1 LSTLLAEGRIAMRE
15 PTLGERVHGSPELRR
30 RQATARRLAAALAR
44 VEVVAAD
51 AVPVTGPVVLA
62 VNHRSLLDGP
72 LLFGFT
78 PRPVS
83 CLVKAEAFTPRM
95 APFLRSA
102 GQIPL
107 VRDAIDVA
115 PVRLCL
121 RIVRA
126 GGVLG
131 IFPEGTRGD
140 GLARTAK
147 PGVGYFALR
156 SGAVVI
162 PVACLGTYEMA
173 RRRGVR
179 RPVARLTFGRP
190 IRVERHPDDLPLN
203 RRLVAATTE
212 SIRSALAALVAGAH
226 EARTGEPEGM
236 VA

>member
-1 LSTLLAEGRIAMRE
+1 MRE
-15 PTLGERVHGSPELRR
+15 PTLDERVHGSPELRR
-30 RQATARRLAAALAR
+30 RQATARRLATALAR
-44 VEVVAAD
+44 VEVGDVG
-51 AVPVTGPVVLA
+51 AVPATGPVVLA

-78 PRPVS
+78 PRPVN
-83 CLVKAEAFTPRM
+83 CLVKAEAFMPRM

-102 GQIPL
+102 GRIPI
-107 VRDAIDVA
+107 VRDTIHAA

-121 RIVRA
+121 RAVRV
-126 GGVLG
+126 GGILG

-162 PVACLGTYEMA
+162 PVACLGRAEMA
-173 RRRGVR
+173 HRRGLR
-179 RPVARLTFGRP
+179 RPVARLVFGRP
-190 IRVERHPDDLPLN
+190 MPVERHPGDLPLN

-212 SIRSALAALVAGAH
+212 SIRRALADLVAGAH
-226 EARTGEPEGM
+226 EAWSGEPEGM
-236 VA
+236 IA